1 MMWLNNLQP
10 GSYKGIA
17 FDVVTLDD
25 SNEKALAEHARPFV
39 NGMDLE
45 DMGTLGH
52 ITRMTAVYYGLGF
65 DRKMIG
71 LKEALEEQGPGVL
84 VHPVFG
90 RMQNMIAHSWSMRI
104 EADFV
109 NHVALDITFREATE
123 GQQIFVFENVW
134 LSRLEKLLNTLS
146 NLTDTIMFYV
156 DLILTIKNGVSSI
169 FGSALGIFAAAKGIV
184 GALRKTFDF
193 DTVKYPD
200 VGNYSSGGF
209 SGAMQTQAAQIV
221 TMLNEGLR
229 NEAKQGQFILD
240 ARLRFDAV
248 VNRVDEIVLLP
259 DLIQQQS
266 TDGSV
271 TATQAQKITPLQMR
285 PIAEF
290 TVLSC
295 VTVLASIAVELIEE
309 EVETITA
316 PELMHIN
323 NEVRKRIQAQIVA
336 LRDTYDLVASDKT
349 TAKATEIYASTQ
361 QSIEAL
367 RAAAHELN
375 LLVLAVINQK
385 PPMRVVQAEIDGTVH
400 QLAHHFYK
408 DVTRS
413 NELMRLNPHITH
425 PSFISQGDWINHYAR

>member
-134 LSRLEKLLNTLS
+134 LSLL
-146 NLTDTIMFYV
+146 IV
-156 DLILTIKNGVSSI
+156 DNH
-169 FGSALGIFAAAKGIV
+169 
-184 GALRKTFDF
+184 
-193 DTVKYPD
+193 
-200 VGNYSSGGF
+200 
-209 SGAMQTQAAQIV
+209 
-221 TMLNEGLR
+221 
-229 NEAKQGQFILD
+229 
-240 ARLRFDAV
+240 
-248 VNRVDEIVLLP
+248 
-259 DLIQQQS
+259 QS
-266 TDGSV
+266 
-271 TATQAQKITPLQMR
+271 KPL
-285 PIAEF
+285 
-290 TVLSC
+290 
-295 VTVLASIAVELIEE
+295 
-309 EVETITA
+309 
-316 PELMHIN
+316 
-323 NEVRKRIQAQIVA
+323 
-336 LRDTYDLVASDKT
+336 
-349 TAKATEIYASTQ
+349 
-361 QSIEAL
+361 
-367 RAAAHELN
+367 
-375 LLVLAVINQK
+375 
-385 PPMRVVQAEIDGTVH
+385 
-400 QLAHHFYK
+400 
-408 DVTRS
+408 
-413 NELMRLNPHITH
+413 
-425 PSFISQGDWINHYAR
+425 